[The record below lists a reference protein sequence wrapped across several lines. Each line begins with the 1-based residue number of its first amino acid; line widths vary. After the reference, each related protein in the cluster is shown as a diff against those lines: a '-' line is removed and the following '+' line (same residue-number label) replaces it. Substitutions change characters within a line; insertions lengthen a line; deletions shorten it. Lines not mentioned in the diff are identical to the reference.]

1 MGTSEDGRRSMGRRA
16 FTAALTGSA
25 MTAMRGMTVMTG
37 MAAMTG
43 MLGGCSSGASGTG
56 GAATPGPGV
65 DAAEAVAR
73 AYTFL
78 DRRVDEA
85 AGGARQGLPRSYTG
99 GWMETHH
106 STVAFTYDVALTVI
120 AYCARATD
128 GDLDRATALART
140 LLALQ
145 DGDAEGDGRIRQSYT
160 SGKVTAPDG
169 LPAVAAD
176 DSYTGAQA
184 WTGLALLHVH
194 RHAGGDA
201 FRSGAL
207 RLARWIQ
214 DHTADDRGIPGY
226 TGGLTASGTALTWK
240 ATEHNIDVAALFRG
254 LADATG
260 DSAWSDRAGVAT
272 AFLGALWDGD
282 GGAFWT
288 GTGTDGSTVNR
299 TPVPEDP
306 QSWSYLATGDARHA
320 ASLDWALTHL
330 AAEDGGFSGVSV
342 SDADTSKVWFEGTAH
357 MAAAL
362 RRRDGDGDRDR
373 SDRLLATLRSAQA
386 HAPNADGYGIVAA
399 SSDGLRTGEG
409 DTLYASLHTGTTAW
423 FALTARGADP
433 FLTG

>member
-1 MGTSEDGRRSMGRRA
+1 M
-16 FTAALTGSA
+16 FTAAVMGG
-25 MTAMRGMTVMTG
+25 TAAVV
-37 MAAMTG
+37 
-43 MLGGCSSGASGTG
+43 LGGCSSGAAGPSGTEG
-56 GAATPGPGV
+56 GGV
-65 DAAEAVAR
+65 DEKEASAR

-85 AGGARQGLPRSYTG
+85 AGGIRQGLPRSYTG

-120 AYCARATD
+120 AYCARGTD
-128 GDLDRATALART
+128 ADLERAGALAGT

-145 DGDAEGDGRIRQSYT
+145 EGDAAGDGRIRQSYA
-160 SGKVTAPDG
+160 SGKVTAADG
-169 LPAVAAD
+169 LPAVAAA
-176 DSYTGAQA
+176 DSFTGAQA

-194 RHAGGDA
+194 RVTNGTAYRA
-201 FRSGAL
+201 GAL
-207 RLARWIQ
+207 RLAEWIQ
-214 DHTADDRGIPGY
+214 DHAASTTGTPGY
-226 TGGLTASGTALTWK
+226 TGGIPASGAPLSWK
-240 ATEHNIDVAALFRG
+240 STEHNIDVAAFFRG
-254 LADATG
+254 LADVTGDRVWADRSAVATG
-260 DSAWSDRAGVAT
+260 
-272 AFLGALWDGD
+272 FLDALWDAG

-299 TPVPEDP
+299 SPIPEDP
-306 QSWSYLATGDARHA
+306 QSWSFLATGDARHA
-320 ASLDWALTHL
+320 GSLDWALTRL

-362 RRRDGDGDRDR
+362 RRRAGDDDAERAGAF
-373 SDRLLATLRSAQA
+373 LATLRAAQA

-423 FALTARGADP
+423 FALAALGADP
-433 FLTG
+433 FLLD

>member
-1 MGTSEDGRRSMGRRA
+1 MGTSEGRRRPVSRRA
-16 FTAALTGSA
+16 FTAGLAGTATAAL
-25 MTAMRGMTVMTG
+25 
-37 MAAMTG
+37 AAT
-43 MLGGCSSGASGTG
+43 LSGCSTGRAGPPGASG
-56 GAATPGPGV
+56 TPGPGV
-65 DAAEAVAR
+65 DGTEAVER

-99 GWMETHH
+99 GWMESHH

-120 AYCARATD
+120 AYCARGAD
-128 GDLDRATALART
+128 GDVRRATALART

-145 DGDAEGDGRIRQSYT
+145 DGDPAGDGRIRQSYA
-160 SGKVTAPDG
+160 SGKVTAADG
-169 LPAVAAD
+169 LPAVAAQD
-176 DSYTGAQA
+176 AYTGAQA

-194 RHAGGDA
+194 RRTDGAEFRAGA
-201 FRSGAL
+201 Q
-207 RLARWIQ
+207 RLAEWVQ
-214 DHTADDRGIPGY
+214 DHTAGSRGIPGY
-226 TGGLTASGTALTWK
+226 TGGVTAAGTALTWK
-240 ATEHNIDVAALFRG
+240 ATEHNIDAAALFRG
-254 LADATG
+254 LAGATG
-260 DSAWSDRAGVAT
+260 DGTWSDRAGVAT
-272 AFLGALWDGD
+272 GFLDAMWDGD
-282 GGAFWT
+282 RGAFWT

-320 ASLDWALTHL
+320 GALDWALEHL

-342 SDADTSKVWFEGTAH
+342 SDADTSKVWFEGTGH

-373 SDRLLATLRSAQA
+373 ADRLLATLRSAQA
-386 HAPNADGYGIVAA
+386 DAPNADGHGIVAA
-399 SSDGLRTGEG
+399 SSDGLRTGDG

-423 FALTARGADP
+423 FALAARGADP